1 MTVSSSLPC
10 LRTPVTFSLNSCS
23 FLGRQLPKNLK
34 QVFFKCLNLG
44 KGLYS
49 SFEEKEHY
57 IYMYFLASLVK
68 EKCIFKWTLAKDG
81 VVVVVVGSLK
91 GKLWSPNFPL

>member
-49 SFEEKEHY
+49 SFEEKNI

-81 VVVVVVGSLK
+81 VVVVVVGSPK
-91 GKLWSPNFPL
+91 GKLWFPNFPL